1 MTHPIIAV
9 GSIGGTVS
17 MQAHAAQSGV
27 RPTLSVEEL
36 LSTVP
41 RLAGVANIRAE
52 TIRLLPSASLDFS
65 ILLDVLEWAKAQVA
79 SGADGVV
86 ILQGT
91 DTLEESSFFLDLLWD
106 SDKPLVLTG
115 AMRNASQPGADG
127 PANLWTAAL
136 AALDLESRHRGV
148 LVAFNDQVH
157 EARWVRKNHSLSV
170 AAFESPIFGACGALI
185 EDVIRYHRRPA
196 VRSTFPAPARVTA
209 KVALIE
215 ATLSADTDLIE
226 YVGNSGCDGLVI
238 GAFGAGHVSMPW
250 ADALAAVAQKMP
262 VVVATRTGAG
272 PTAEKTYGY
281 KGGEIDL
288 AANGMVMAGFL
299 CPRKSR
305 ILLTLAL
312 EAGAASVREVFQ
324 TINASRC

>member
-1 MTHPIIAV
+1 MTLPLIAI

-17 MQAHAAQSGV
+17 MQAQAAHSGV

-36 LSTVP
+36 LLTVP
-41 RLAGVANIRAE
+41 QLAGVARFRAE
-52 TIRLLPSASLDFS
+52 TIQLLPSASLDFS
-65 ILLDVLEWAKAQVA
+65 ILLDVLKWAKTQVA

-106 SDKPLVLTG
+106 SEKPLVLTG

-136 AALDLESRHRGV
+136 VALDRESRHRGV

-157 EARWVRKNHSLSV
+157 EAKRIRKNNTLSV

-185 EDVIRYHRRPA
+185 EDAIRYHRPPVARL
-196 VRSTFPAPARVTA
+196 TFPAPARVTG

-226 YVGNSGCDGLVI
+226 HVGNAGYDGLVI
-238 GAFGAGHVSMPW
+238 GAFGAGHVSVQW
-250 ADALAAVAQKMP
+250 ADALAAVARKMP
-262 VVVATRTGAG
+262 VVVSSRTGAG

-305 ILLTLAL
+305 ILLTLVL
-312 EAGAASVREVFQ
+312 GAGATSVREVFQ
-324 TINASRC
+324 KLNAAQC